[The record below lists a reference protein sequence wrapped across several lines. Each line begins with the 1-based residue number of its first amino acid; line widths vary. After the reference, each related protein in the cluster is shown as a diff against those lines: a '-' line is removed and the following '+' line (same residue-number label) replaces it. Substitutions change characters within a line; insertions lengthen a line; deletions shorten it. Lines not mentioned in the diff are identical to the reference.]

1 MNTEGM
7 EEPGSVISGS
17 MGLAQNTEDDKVT
30 LCISVSNLLWNVSL
44 S

>member
-30 LCISVSNLLWNVSL
+30 LHFSQQSVVEC
-44 S
+44 